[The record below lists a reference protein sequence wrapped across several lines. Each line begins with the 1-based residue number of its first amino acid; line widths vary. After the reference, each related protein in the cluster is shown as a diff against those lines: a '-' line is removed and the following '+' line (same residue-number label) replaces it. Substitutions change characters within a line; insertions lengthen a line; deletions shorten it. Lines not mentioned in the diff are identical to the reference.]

1 MSLGVKLYISIFLV
15 MFIGLSVFTAID
27 ITNQRTN
34 LMNLVEQSAVR
45 ATDLIKNSIH
55 YSMLINRKADIEE
68 IIKNFGQMDGF
79 EVIRIYDKTG
89 RIIFTTRPDEKV
101 VQVPIS
107 SDVCQVCHYSSIP
120 LKNLEV
126 KQRTRITTLANGVR
140 IFSMI
145 VPIKNEVSCS
155 GASCHL
161 DVSKKAILGVLDVQM
176 RLENV
181 DASLSEN
188 QNYTILASAS
198 LVLAVLFVTGL
209 LIWILIRKPI
219 YKLSE
224 ATKEIASGNLT
235 YKIPTQRHDEIGQ
248 LAHSFNIMVQ
258 ELNKAQYE
266 IKKWSTT
273 LEDKVEQKTK
283 ELEQIQGHL
292 IQVEKMASLGKLSAT
307 VAHELNNPLAGILTY
322 VRLTQKRLENI
333 DLTPEK
339 VQNIQSDLSI
349 VSEEIVRCGNIV
361 RNLLLFS
368 KNKVEDYSV
377 NNLDTILEN
386 CIKLIQHHLELNGI
400 ALEQKKSD
408 SPIDLKCDREQIQQA
423 ILAILMNAVE
433 AMPNGGTLT
442 VSVESHGENKVITIQ
457 DTGDG
462 IPEENIPYIFEPF
475 YTSKT
480 EGNGVGLGL
489 SVAYGIVKRHKGKID
504 IQTKVGVG
512 TSFIIEIPDRQ
523 EEN

>member
-15 MFIGLSVFTAID
+15 MFVGLSVFTVID

-45 ATDLIKNSIH
+45 TTDIIKNSIH

-68 IIKNFGQMDGF
+68 IIKNYGNMDGF

-89 RIIFTTRPDEKV
+89 RIIFTTRPEEKIK
-101 VQVPIS
+101 QVPIS
-107 SDVCQVCHYSSIP
+107 SDLCQVCHQSTVP
-120 LKNLEV
+120 LKNLDI
-126 KQRTRITTLANGVR
+126 KQRTRITKASDGER

-145 VPIKNEVSCS
+145 APIRNEISCS
-155 GASCHL
+155 GANCHL
-161 DVSKKAILGVLDVQM
+161 DLSEKAMLGVLDVQM
-176 RLENV
+176 RLGNV
-181 DASLSEN
+181 DASLYEN
-188 QNYTILASAS
+188 QNYTILASAT
-198 LVLAVLFVTGL
+198 LVLAVLFVTGI

-266 IKKWSTT
+266 ITKWSNT
-273 LEDKVEQKTK
+273 LEEKVEQKTK
-283 ELEQIQGHL
+283 ELEKIQGHL

-322 VRLTQKRLENI
+322 VRLTQRRIEN
-333 DLTPEK
+333 
-339 VQNIQSDLSI
+339 NDLSPDKIRSIQEDLAI

-368 KNKVEDYSV
+368 KKKDGDYAV
-377 NNLDTILEN
+377 NSLTTILAN
-386 CIKLIQHHLELNGI
+386 CLKLIQHHLELNGI
-400 ALEQKKSD
+400 VLEQNFSKD
-408 SPIDLKCDREQIQQA
+408 PIELKCDREQLQQA
-423 ILAILMNAVE
+423 VLAILMNAVE
-433 AMPNGGTLT
+433 VMPNGGTLT
-442 VSVESHGENKVITIQ
+442 VSAESKYDKSIIIIQ

-462 IPEENIPYIFEPF
+462 IPEEIIPYIFEPF

-489 SVAYGIVKRHKGKID
+489 SIAYGIVKRHKGNID
-504 IQTKVGVG
+504 IKTKIGVG
-512 TSFIIEIPDRQ
+512 TSFIIEIPNNVKED
-523 EEN
+523 